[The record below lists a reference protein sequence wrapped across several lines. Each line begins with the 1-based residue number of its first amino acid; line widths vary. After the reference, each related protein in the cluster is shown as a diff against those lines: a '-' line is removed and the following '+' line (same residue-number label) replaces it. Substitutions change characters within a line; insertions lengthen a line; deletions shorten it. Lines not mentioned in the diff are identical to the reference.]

1 MSQNRRKR
9 VKDPHVAVFLDE
21 LTERAAGKID
31 GSAFIRNNQT
41 ELPPTEAIIEE
52 VHQERQE
59 QHKTKKRSRR
69 THKKKTQRRKKEKQ
83 EKSSARKKQNE
94 KVQQQDVQEQ
104 KKRWRPQISRLFK
117 SILIFLVLAQIPAG
131 YGLFSS
137 FRLHQFATENKTSE
151 TKGIVF
157 IEQTHQDKINTDVIQ
172 QLHYVTINVKEQS
185 VVIQPISVNLS
196 VKQQCGKE
204 DLRML
209 KNIYLSE
216 GMDCFVDSLAKRLQA
231 PVDYYVLSTTGGLER
246 LAATLAV
253 DIQGKGQIDSVATIE
268 QSCRQNTLRCY
279 VQTLPNLAG
288 NIETN
293 IPLWNVYP
301 LMNTLITAPRTV
313 KMEAETKI

>member
-137 FRLHQFATENKTSE
+137 F
-151 TKGIVF
+151 
-157 IEQTHQDKINTDVIQ
+157 
-172 QLHYVTINVKEQS
+172 
-185 VVIQPISVNLS
+185 LS
-196 VKQQCGKE
+196 
-204 DLRML
+204 
-209 KNIYLSE
+209 
-216 GMDCFVDSLAKRLQA
+216 A
-231 PVDYYVLSTTGGLER
+231 
-246 LAATLAV
+246 
-253 DIQGKGQIDSVATIE
+253 
-268 QSCRQNTLRCY
+268 
-279 VQTLPNLAG
+279 NLA
-288 NIETN
+288 
-293 IPLWNVYP
+293 
-301 LMNTLITAPRTV
+301 
-313 KMEAETKI
+313 